1 MPVFTGLENL
11 QTTLNPRTEIPM
23 NLLSGVKATD
33 GKDLDITAS
42 TKVYTKN
49 QAGQYVLIITPT
61 TYVVEIPGT
70 LDLKYVITDSY
81 NQTTEVEKSLNV
93 IQEILTVPQMQI
105 MPNDPAFNPNH
116 PSWYNNSVKNRTDY
130 LKTIK
135 VPEVRAMG
143 ESMVRSGTNDMTKSE
158 YLSKLNRR
166 QVALNNALGIPM
178 GTDTE
183 GQYVV
188 PTTAFKQTYHED
200 GCNQVLLGK
209 KNNGVGSTGVI

>member
-11 QTTLNPRTEIPM
+11 QTTLNPKTEIPM
-23 NLLSGVKATD
+23 NLLSGVKVTD
-33 GKDLDITAS
+33 LKNQDITS
-42 TKVYTKN
+42 KIKVFFKTENETFIEITNPTNYIVFT
-49 QAGQYVLIITPT
+49 AGSLN
-61 TYVVEIPGT
+61 
-70 LDLKYVITDSY
+70 LKYQVSDSY
-81 NQTTEVEKSLNV
+81 DQMIEVQKTLNV
-93 IQEILTVPQMQI
+93 ANSVAEIISVPQMQI
-105 MPNDPAFNPNH
+105 MPTDPAFDPNH

-143 ESMVRSGTNDMTKSE
+143 ESMVRSGTNDMSQSE
-158 YLSKLNRR
+158 YLAKLNKR
-166 QVALNNALGIPM
+166 QLALNNALGIPM

-209 KNNGVGSTGVI
+209 KNNGV